1 MPRLFFVPSPDALS
15 LSIEQKLGVT
25 GHVFTE
31 KFEDYSISSIFLTNA
46 KEIIN
51 FIKSNP
57 DKNFERIF
65 EAWNMF
71 SNFETRH
78 YMLRLFLSA
87 LLEPPVK
94 VGKNAYADITKFIQT
109 KVFFGIN
116 DGYGDGQ
123 RVTASIC
130 NIIFEREFLYNIP
143 AKEAENTLFLLEEE
157 DSPEGY
163 EHCRFYHMILP
174 YGETSEL
181 N

>member
-1 MPRLFFVPSPDALS
+1 
-15 LSIEQKLGVT
+15 
-25 GHVFTE
+25 
-31 KFEDYSISSIFLTNA
+31 
-46 KEIIN
+46 
-51 FIKSNP
+51 
-57 DKNFERIF
+57 
-65 EAWNMF
+65 
-71 SNFETRH
+71 
-78 YMLRLFLSA
+78 MLRLFLSA

-94 VGKNAYADITKFIQT
+94 VGKNAYADITNFTQA
-109 KVFFGIN
+109 KVFFGIKN
-116 DGYGDGQ
+116 GYGDGQ

-174 YGETSEL
+174 YGETSAL